1 MKKRLSITLTG
12 LFAILALS
20 CKKDDSVD
28 MDSNCYVCSTAEEA
42 IDVCIQNDGNFLVDG
57 DVVENPNNATIEEY
71 VTAIEANPNN
81 DPALEGI
88 SCTRK

>member
-1 MKKRLSITLTG
+1 MKKQLSILVPV
-12 LFAILALS
+12 LFVMIATS
-20 CKKDDSVD
+20 CKKDDSVET
-28 MDSNCYVCSTAEEA
+28 DSNCYVCSTAAEA
-42 IDVCIQNDGNFLVDG
+42 IDVCIQDDGNFLVDG
-57 DVVENPNNATIEEY
+57 EAVENPNNASLEEY